1 MSAIAVAGLYTKE
14 TNLKIEGFP
23 LAYYPVAFPFH
34 GIAEMHS
41 GVGLNLA
48 IALAKL
54 GHAARLATL
63 IGPDEAGERMLA
75 ALPRLGLAS
84 GFVART
90 TAATSQSVILVAPD
104 GSRQAH
110 CDLKDLQGSEY
121 PGELVAPLL
130 SGTEL
135 AVICNINFAR
145 PLLNEARARGI
156 PIATD
161 VHVLADFDDG
171 YNRDFIAAADILFL
185 SHERLPCPPHEAIA
199 ELRRRFD
206 PRIIVIGMGA
216 EGALLSER
224 GRELFHGGAVAPRGI
239 LNTIGA
245 GDALFASFLD
255 QSLRGLDAQTALSR
269 AMLYAGWKIGES
281 GASEGLLDAAGF
293 AELISRHGR

>member
-1 MSAIAVAGLYTKE
+1 
-14 TNLKIEGFP
+14 
-23 LAYYPVAFPFH
+23 
-34 GIAEMHS
+34 
-41 GVGLNLA
+41 
-48 IALAKL
+48 
-54 GHAARLATL
+54 
-63 IGPDEAGERMLA
+63 MLA
-75 ALPRLGLAS
+75 ALQRLNLAS

-90 TAATSQSVILVAPD
+90 TKATSQSVILVAPD

-130 SGTEL
+130 SGAEL

-145 PLLNEARARGI
+145 PLLDEARARGI

-206 PRIIVIGMGA
+206 PRLIVIGMGG

-224 GRELFHGGAVAPRGI
+224 GRDLFHGGAIAPRGI
-239 LNTIGA
+239 QNTIGA

-255 QSLRGLDAQTALSR
+255 QSLRGLDARTALSR